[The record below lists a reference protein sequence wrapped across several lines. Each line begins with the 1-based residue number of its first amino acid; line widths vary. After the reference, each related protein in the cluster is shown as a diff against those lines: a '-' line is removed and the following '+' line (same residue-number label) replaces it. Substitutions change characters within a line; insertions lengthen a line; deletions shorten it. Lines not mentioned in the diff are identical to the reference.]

1 MRIFISVDIE
11 GVTGVSRWEDTVKK
25 GSTYPYFQQQ
35 MTKEVAAACKGA
47 EEAGAEFILVK
58 DAHEDGNNLIYSL
71 LPQDVKIISGWSG
84 HPYAMLEGLDDSFDA
99 VMMIG
104 YHSGA
109 HSNGS
114 PLSHTLSPKRIRSI
128 TINGDYV
135 DEFLIHKY
143 IADMLGVPVIL
154 VTGDGSLMRS
164 VIKVDR
170 GIHTVATCEGFG
182 GAMISIHPD
191 LAMQKIQD
199 AARAAVLRLIENK
212 EEIKEITTKLMLR
225 KSFDLKIEFK
235 NHRDAYKYSF
245 YPGVTQMNETTI
257 SFHTDNYMNVVTLL
271 GFII

>member
-1 MRIFISVDIE
+1 MRLFISADIE
-11 GVTGVSRWEDTVKK
+11 GVTGVSRWEDTIKK

-47 EEAGAEFILVK
+47 AQAGADFILVK
-58 DAHEDGNNLIYSL
+58 DAHEDGNNLIYSM
-71 LPQDVKIISGWSG
+71 LPQDVKVISGWSG
-84 HPYAMLEGLDDSFDA
+84 HPYCMLEGLDDSFDA

-114 PLSHTLSPKRIRSI
+114 PISHTLSPKRIRSI
-128 TINGDYV
+128 TINGDYA

-164 VIKVDR
+164 VKKVDQR
-170 GIHTVATCEGFG
+170 IYRVATCEGFG
-182 GAMISIHPD
+182 GAMISIHPE
-191 LAMQKIQD
+191 LALQKIED
-199 AARAAVLRLIENK
+199 AAKAAVLNLMDNQ
-212 EEIKEITTKLMLR
+212 EEIKENTTKLMLR
-225 KSFDLKIEFK
+225 KDFDVKIEFK
-235 NHRDAYKYSF
+235 HHRDAYKFSF
-245 YPGVTQMNETTI
+245 YPGVTQINETTI
-257 SFHTDNYMNVVTLL
+257 SYHTDNYMNVMILL